1 MKLETALS
9 IIGALVAY
17 KGKPAKV
24 ISTTTHKYEISFSDG
39 SCQKVREKDFRF
51 IHPEYQAVH
60 SKSPEVDTSILNDL
74 DIDLISLRELT
85 EWLFDDY
92 TTQNAWFVFIMSE
105 DGLYFYWNKNDL
117 VLRSL
122 DQIESIRSNR
132 QEKAL
137 QEESLQ
143 RCVDHLRKDS
153 FEANDILWIH
163 EIEQVACNQ
172 SKHSKAMSALSIEN
186 TPENAHRLL
195 IKIKYWSEFNN
206 PYPQRHKIYP
216 DEDLEFSENIKDRK
230 DLTHLSC
237 FAIDNSD
244 SSDADDAIS
253 IEGDRVW
260 IHIADVASLVGMN
273 SDLDLFA
280 QKRISNLYL
289 PDQILHMLPPQISK
303 ACSLGVDEI
312 SNAVSVSFLMIDSEM
327 SDIEIHLSQIKV
339 TKMSYEEADKSL
351 HKNTWLS
358 KLNEVAKNHK
368 KFRDSNGAIRLDLPK
383 TDIKVKDQ
391 KVEVIPQL
399 KSKSREMVSEMMV
412 LAGRAIAQY
421 SIENNIS
428 MPYLS
433 QAPGKFSD
441 EIIEKI
447 PNLSLSKAF
456 ETAKGFGRSKLSLEP
471 SMHAGLGLEAYI
483 RVTSPM
489 RRYLDLIVQQQLIN
503 YLSGS
508 ELLKENDIKDRI
520 KVNNALMSKINKA
533 SRQSVEHF
541 RCLYFKQ
548 NRSWEGEG
556 VVIDISGNKTLLMI
570 PEFAMITPIK
580 LKTKPELED
589 KMKLKVSSI
598 DLFERSIDF
607 KPL

>member
-1 MKLETALS
+1 METALS

-24 ISTTTHKYEISFSDG
+24 LSSTTHKYEISFSDG

-60 SKSPEVDTSILNDL
+60 SKCPEVDTSILNDL
-74 DIDLISLRELT
+74 DVASISLRELT
-85 EWLFDDY
+85 EWLFDDF
-92 TTQNAWFVFIMSE
+92 TTQNAWFVYLMSE
-105 DGLYFYWNKNDL
+105 DGLYFYWNKN
-117 VLRSL
+117 VLALRPL
-122 DQIESIRSNR
+122 DQIQAIKLSR

-137 QEESLQ
+137 KEESLQ
-143 RCVDHLRKDS
+143 RCVDNLRKDS
-153 FEANDILWIH
+153 FENDDISWIY
-163 EIEQVACNQ
+163 EIEQVAYNQ
-172 SKHSKAMSALSIEN
+172 SKHSKVMSALSIES

-195 IKIKYWSEFNN
+195 IKIKYWSEFKN
-206 PYPQRHKIYP
+206 PYPQRNKIYN
-216 DEDLEFSENIKDRK
+216 DEDLAFNESIKDRK
-230 DLTHLSC
+230 DLTHLTC

-260 IHIADVASLVGMN
+260 IHIADVASLVDIN

-289 PDQILHMLPPQISK
+289 PDRILHMLPPQISK

-312 SNAVSVSFLMIDSEM
+312 SNAVSIGFLMIDSGI

-368 KFRDSNGAIRLDLPK
+368 KFRDINGAIRLDLPK

-391 KVEVIPQL
+391 RVLVFPHLVSE
-399 KSKSREMVSEMMV
+399 SREMVSELMV

-433 QAPGKFSD
+433 QAPGQFSD

-456 ETAKGFGRSKLSLEP
+456 ETAKGFSRSKLSVEP
-471 SMHAGLGLEAYI
+471 SMHSGLGLEAYI

-489 RRYLDLIVQQQLIN
+489 RRYLDLIVQQQLVRFISS
-503 YLSGS
+503 L
-508 ELLKENDIKDRI
+508 ELLNENDIKDRI
-520 KVNNALMSKINKA
+520 KVNNASMSKINKA

-541 RCLYFKQ
+541 RCLYFMQ

-556 VVIDISGNKTLLMI
+556 VVIEISANKTLLMI
-570 PEFAMITPIK
+570 PEFAMITQVK
-580 LKTKPELED
+580 VKTKPNLED
-589 KMKLKVSSI
+589 KIQLKVSSI

>member
-1 MKLETALS
+1 METALS

-24 ISTTTHKYEISFSDG
+24 LSSTTHKYEISFSDG

-92 TTQNAWFVFIMSE
+92 TTQNAWFVYLMSE

-260 IHIADVASLVGMN
+260 IHIADVASLVDIN

-303 ACSLGVDEI
+303 ACSLGADEI
-312 SNAVSVSFLMIDSEM
+312 SNAVSIGFLMIDSGI

-391 KVEVIPQL
+391 RVLVFPHLVSE
-399 KSKSREMVSEMMV
+399 SREMVSELMV

-428 MPYLS
+428 MPYLT
-433 QAPGKFSD
+433 QASGKFSD
-441 EIIEKI
+441 EIIENI
-447 PNLSLSKAF
+447 HNLSLSKAF
-456 ETAKGFGRSKLSLEP
+456 ETAKGFSRSKLSVEP

-489 RRYLDLIVQQQLIN
+489 RRYLDLIVQQQLVHYISN
-503 YLSGS
+503 L
-508 ELLKENDIKDRI
+508 ELLNENDIKDRI
-520 KVNNALMSKINKA
+520 KVNNASMSKINKA

-589 KMKLKVSSI
+589 KMKLKVSSV